1 MKRYHFYFLG
11 QVQGV
16 GFRFAMW
23 QLASLLNLSGWVKN
37 KSDGRVEAEV
47 QGDPLAIEE
56 LIAQMKSIPYIRI
69 DSISKSPMPLK
80 KWAPFEMLRD

>member
-1 MKRYHFYFLG
+1 MKRYHFYFSG

-23 QLASLLNLSGWVKN
+23 QLATALHLSGWVKN

-47 QGDPLAIEE
+47 QGDPLAIET
-56 LIAQMKSIPYIRI
+56 LIRQMKSIPYIQI
-69 DSISKSPMPLK
+69 DSIAQSPMALK
-80 KWAPFEMLRD
+80 TWTPFEMLRD